1 MGKLLVFDDD
11 VHKRFKE
18 IRQALNM
25 TQKEFGEKL
34 NLKPNT
40 IAVIESGRRG
50 FSSSTLLRLGTV
62 FDVNPD
68 WLLCGTGEMFMPH
81 TLDEELAEK
90 FGEILSSKH
99 DGVPFSIM
107 KKKCLLEILDFDDS
121 QWNDLIKIVA
131 QISENPEIQAYS
143 VNLPVDTFDVEII
156 SAIIAKMTGAE
167 LLIDPH
173 KLDKIKKRGNIT
185 QERETDEES

>member
-1 MGKLLVFDDD
+1 MNINQ
-11 VHKRFKE
+11 RFKE
-18 IRQALNM
+18 VRIALNL

-40 IAVIESGRRG
+40 VAVIESGRR
-50 FSSSTLLRLGTV
+50 SVTLETV
-62 FDVNPD
+62 ELLCFKLDVNSD
-68 WLLCGTGEMFMPH
+68 WLLYGTGEMFIPH
-81 TLDEELAEK
+81 TLDEELSEK
-90 FGEILSSKH
+90 FLEILSDKH

-107 KKKCLLEILDFDDS
+107 KKQCLLEILNFDDE
-121 QWNDLIKIVA
+121 QWNDLMKIVA

-143 VNLPVDTFDVEII
+143 VNLPVDTFDVELL